1 MIIDASVL
9 AKLFVA
15 EDLSEEAR
23 RIVAAGPEVW
33 APAHALAE
41 LAEILCRKV
50 TLGEISAEQNTLAL
64 GAAVRLIRTA
74 PLEGLVIPATLIA
87 RELAMSVYDAL
98 YLALGETRR
107 EDLVTWD
114 KRLLR
119 RVQGTR
125 FELVTLPLHSS
136 WAP

>member
-1 MIIDASVL
+1 MVFDAWVL

-15 EDLSEEAR
+15 EDLSDEAR
-23 RIVAAGPEVW
+23 QLVGAAGEVW

-50 TLGEISAEQNTLAL
+50 ALSEISSEQRDLAL
-64 GAAVRLIRTA
+64 TAALRLVRTA
-74 PLEGLVIPATLIA
+74 PLDDLLAPGTLVAQEIKI
-87 RELAMSVYDAL
+87 SVDDAL
-98 YLALGETRR
+98 YVALAESRD

-119 RVQGTR
+119 GVQGTR
-125 FELVTLPLHSS
+125 FEKTTRPLLSS